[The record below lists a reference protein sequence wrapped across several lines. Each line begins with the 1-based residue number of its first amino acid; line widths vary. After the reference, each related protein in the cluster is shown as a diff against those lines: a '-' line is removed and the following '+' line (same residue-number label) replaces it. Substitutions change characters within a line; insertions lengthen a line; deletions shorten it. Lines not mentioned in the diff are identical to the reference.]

1 MVTEKSAIVSTENI
15 PLQLSPE
22 IIKGLETYEDFLSYY
37 IQLSQASDAVL
48 WQRADLLLIMKQKL
62 GEKSVKELAKD
73 IKVPASTIDN
83 YTRTAK
89 AFISDQ
95 RDMAASFTLH
105 MQASFADE
113 YDTEQE
119 IFLTDCRFGWLHKA
133 LDERLSTRMLQ
144 DQIQRQK
151 KKEEAGQLMV
161 TCSHCGLNS
170 GEVKPYVLYSPGQ
183 RKRAVRI
190 ELHENCYLKILDYIH
205 GRPTN

>member
-1 MVTEKSAIVSTENI
+1 MVTEQKSLAPVENI

-37 IQLSQASDAVL
+37 IQLSQASDIVL

-62 GEKSVKELAKD
+62 GEKSVRELAKD
-73 IKVPASTIDN
+73 IKIPASTIDN

-89 AFISDQ
+89 AFLSDQ
-95 RDMAASFTLH
+95 RDIAASFSLH

-113 YDTEQE
+113 YDTEQD
-119 IFLTDCRFGWLHKA
+119 IFLSDNRFGWLHKA
-133 LDERLSTRMLQ
+133 QDERLSTRSLQ

-151 KKEEAGQLMV
+151 KKEESGLILV
-161 TCSHCGLNS
+161 NCSHCGLNR

-190 ELHENCYLKILDYIH
+190 ELHEKCYIKILDYIH
-205 GRPTN
+205 GKPNH